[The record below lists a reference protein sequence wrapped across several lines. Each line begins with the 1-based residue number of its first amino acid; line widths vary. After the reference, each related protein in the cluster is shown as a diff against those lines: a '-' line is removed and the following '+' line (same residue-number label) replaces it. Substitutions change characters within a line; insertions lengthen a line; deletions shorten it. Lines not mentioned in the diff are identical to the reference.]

1 MYGRKSE
8 LNHSAVV
15 MRIIALLYIIMLSVI
30 VPCVIILLSV
40 IVPFVVA
47 PIKQVLQL
55 LRHR

>member
-8 LNHSAVV
+8 LNDSVVV
-15 MRIIALLYIIMLSVI
+15 MLIIALLYIIMLSVI
-30 VPCVIILLSV
+30 VPCVIILSV

-55 LRHR
+55 LRHK